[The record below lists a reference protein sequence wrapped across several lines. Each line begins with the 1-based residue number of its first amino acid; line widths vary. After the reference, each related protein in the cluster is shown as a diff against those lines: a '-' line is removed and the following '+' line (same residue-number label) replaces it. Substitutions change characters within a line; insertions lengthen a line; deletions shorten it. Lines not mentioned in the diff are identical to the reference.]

1 MPTID
6 NQHDKNTPAPAEALS
21 TAPWVIVA
29 LYPDGR
35 VCAASMLGYAN
46 EAEFRAECKGLDI
59 LIVPGPIALGEPLTP
74 EQENAAV
81 FDRDAA
87 LHERAAL
94 RARAEAAEAA
104 LKVATAGL
112 KHIASLAAR
121 KQRDALTEFAESGH
135 YASTTYEELMQEYE
149 TLKRPSEIAH
159 EALAKSQPAALG
171 SPS

>member
-1 MPTID
+1 MTID
-6 NQHDKNTPAPAEALS
+6 TPAPAEALS
-21 TAPWVIVA
+21 REQLEA
-29 LYPDGR
+29 L
-35 VCAASMLGYAN
+35 
-46 EAEFRAECKGLDI
+46 KGHT
-59 LIVPGPIALGEPLTP
+59 PGPWHVANKVGEVVIIRTPSGLGVGSALTREEDHPDARLIAAAPDLLTT
-74 EQENAAV
+74 AL
-81 FDRDAA
+81 AA
-87 LHERAAL
+87 L
-94 RARAEAAEAA
+94 ARAEAAEAA

-159 EALAKSQPAALG
+159 EALAKSQPLALAG